1 MKIRTKITQMQDNH
15 DFMQTLQSYMLNLN
29 QNFLHLLKMDLQS
42 EVEINHQ
49 ILIERYLD
57 P

>member
-1 MKIRTKITQMQDNH
+1 MQDNH
-15 DFMQTLQSYMLNLN
+15 DFMQTLQSSMLNLN
-29 QNFLHLLKMDLQS
+29 QNFFHFLKMDLKN
-42 EVEINHQ
+42 EAEIINQ

>member
-1 MKIRTKITQMQDNH
+1 MQDNH

-57 P
+57 PW